1 MFTIIASYISS
12 LIPQLPVLII
22 LVAGLIF
29 AMRQTAPTSRMARS
43 VVWAFG
49 LLLAHSLLATAI
61 TVTLPQ
67 LMIDRGATASDLTWI
82 FALVRFV
89 SSLVEA
95 LAYGIILAGLLGQ
108 GETRHFVRRLGPW
121 IGGLA
126 GLLLGGAL
134 GALLGDAIGLAL
146 GVTDFEGAR
155 GYFVV
160 LAVIPLF
167 ALTGA
172 IIGVIAGR
180 TASHQRSSP
189 AEYNNRQET

>member
-1 MFTIIASYISS
+1 MFTILASYISS

-29 AMRQTAPTSRMARS
+29 AMRQTAPASRMARS
-43 VVWAFG
+43 VAWAFA

-61 TVTLPQ
+61 TITLPQ
-67 LMIDRGATASDLTWI
+67 LMIDRGATATEITWI

-95 LAYGIILAGLLGQ
+95 LAYGIILSGLLGQ
-108 GETRHFVRRLGPW
+108 NETRHFVRRLGPW

-126 GLLLGGAL
+126 GLLLGGSL
-134 GALLGDAIGLAL
+134 GALLGDALGLAL

-167 ALTGA
+167 ALAGA
-172 IIGVIAGR
+172 VIGAIAGR
-180 TASHQRSSP
+180 AASHHRPSP
-189 AEYNNRQET
+189 AGNGNHQET